1 MAIYSFLLH
10 NPLLACSVGLCLLAI
25 MAAIRLVRRLRRGPE
40 RFIAGFVGLIAI
52 YEGLRILME
61 VGIWKPGAALGWTNL
76 ATLVVT
82 GLFVLALL
90 VVQELGSEGHRT
102 RFLLRLLEADR
113 TDGSTTGNNDGTDLS
128 ASTTTTEPS
137 PAATDSLV
145 IPGAAGAN
153 AAV

>member
-1 MAIYSFLLH
+1 M
-10 NPLLACSVGLCLLAI
+10 CLLAL

-61 VGIWKPGAALGWTNL
+61 VGIWTPAVALGWTNL

-82 GLFVLALL
+82 GLFVLALV

-102 RFLLRLLEADR
+102 RFLLRLLEAEQKAAPTAGNLDGTDSSAAAATAGPSTAR
-113 TDGSTTGNNDGTDLS
+113 TDGI
-128 ASTTTTEPS
+128 
-137 PAATDSLV
+137 V

-153 AAV
+153 AV

>member
-1 MAIYSFLLH
+1 MALYRLLLH
-10 NPLLACSVGLCLLAI
+10 NPLLACSVCMCLLAI

-61 VGIWKPGAALGWTNL
+61 AGIWTPAVALGWTHL

-102 RFLLRLLEADR
+102 RFLLRLLEAEQTAAPTAGNPEGTDSSAATTTAGPSTAR
-113 TDGSTTGNNDGTDLS
+113 TDGM
-128 ASTTTTEPS
+128 A
-137 PAATDSLV
+137 
-145 IPGAAGAN
+145 IPGTAGAN
-153 AAV
+153 FV